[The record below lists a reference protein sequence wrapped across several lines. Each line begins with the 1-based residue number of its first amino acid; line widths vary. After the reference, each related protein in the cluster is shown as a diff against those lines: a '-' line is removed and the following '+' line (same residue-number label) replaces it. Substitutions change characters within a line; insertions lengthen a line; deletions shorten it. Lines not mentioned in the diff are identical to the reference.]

1 MSKLLLTVEEAA
13 EMLSISR
20 SKLYVLISSGAVRSI
35 RIHGSRRV
43 PVEALQEYVSRRMA
57 EVEVSA

>member
-20 SKLYVLISSGAVRSI
+20 SKLYQLIGSGVVRSI
-35 RIHGSRRV
+35 RIDGSRRV
-43 PVEALQEYVSRRMA
+43 PVEALEEYVSRRVA
-57 EVEVSA
+57 EEAAA